1 MKDNN
6 FRFEFRP
13 IEAINVEKLLLS
25 IKNDKPSGLDGLNGR
40 LLKKFDRQSTMQPCF
55 CLFLFRLV
63 IALLYLTDQ
72 APTYCRKCGRS
83 ESSVG
88 EPIGIEHVRT
98 NSSKFEHGRN
108 PERDLDNPGHAAV
121 S

>member
-55 CLFLFRLV
+55 CRFLFRLV

-88 EPIGIEHVRT
+88 EPIGIER
-98 NSSKFEHGRN
+98 NRDGRN

-121 S
+121 SCS